1 MGNINRIRVY
11 LVIKILLFNLFLIGF
26 FLNLFAYFGS
36 SWVVSSENYVI
47 GIFQYCKKFNFV
59 EISSNLTVDTLD
71 TRNPISLRSTFKC
84 SSWSDSNRPSI
95 LKFIKIHF
103 VLLVAIVVGTVSYCV
118 IKSYKNTSNKNDYDN
133 QASVK
138 NFSNHSWK
146 IIKKRILT
154 YLLASGLGFIISKFL
169 FIVF

>member
-1 MGNINRIRVY
+1 MHISD
-11 LVIKILLFNLFLIGF
+11 FLKLSLSF
-26 FLNLFAYFGS
+26 Y
-36 SWVVSSENYVI
+36 
-47 GIFQYCKKFNFV
+47 
-59 EISSNLTVDTLD
+59 TLA
-71 TRNPISLRSTFKC
+71 LG
-84 SSWSDSNRPSI
+84 
-95 LKFIKIHF
+95 LHF
-103 VLLVAIVVGTVSYCV
+103 VLLVAIVMGTVSYCV